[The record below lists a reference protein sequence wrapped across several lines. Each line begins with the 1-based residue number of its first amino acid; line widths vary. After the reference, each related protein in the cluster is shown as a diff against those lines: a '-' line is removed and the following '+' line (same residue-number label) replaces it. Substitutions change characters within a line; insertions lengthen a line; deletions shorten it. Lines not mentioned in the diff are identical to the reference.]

1 MLDGHSL
8 GYFFHKA
15 KGIREMDTAYEH
27 RKTSL
32 KLLGFGF
39 KKVFPYKEKSYK
51 KFKIE

>member
-15 KGIREMDTAYEH
+15 KGIREIDTAYEH

-39 KKVFPYKEKSYK
+39 KKVFSLQGEIIQKV
-51 KFKIE
+51 